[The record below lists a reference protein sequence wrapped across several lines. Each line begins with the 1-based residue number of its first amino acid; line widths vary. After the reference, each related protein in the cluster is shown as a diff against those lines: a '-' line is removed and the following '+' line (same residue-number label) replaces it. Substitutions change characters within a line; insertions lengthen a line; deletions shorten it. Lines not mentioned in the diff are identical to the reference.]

1 MPAGDLIA
9 ALAWHVL
16 QPCGTFSA
24 SLAMQK
30 GIRMSDS
37 ALSERRQSLGTGPWL
52 EALDA
57 VFSKAA
63 SYSDDPRLTFGGFRI
78 VGVDGTTFNCANTPP
93 LKATAL
99 KTRTRRGTAA
109 FFRISCVALC
119 ELGAHRPL
127 AVRIGQHEESEA
139 HLATQVVERLTE
151 DDLLVADRYYGSGKW
166 VARLSSL
173 PSAPMFLLRVQER
186 LGAITQKKLRDGS
199 RLVLVKDPQTK
210 ALLTVREIKARVRR
224 PGKKWTLVRF
234 WTNLLDESRFPA
246 RDLVSL
252 YAMRWE
258 QEVAFREIKLH
269 LHGQPI
275 LSSHTLP
282 TAVQEI
288 CALFMAQAIVVEA
301 RMKTSTG
308 QNIPVLEVSFQKT
321 LATCRN
327 LCWLW
332 GVAGNEIGGELWMRI
347 VKRAEQ
353 ELVWQASK
361 PRRSRS
367 CPRKVR
373 QPIKK
378 WPRLLKNQYER
389 GKFES
394 RIRKS

>member
-1 MPAGDLIA
+1 M
-9 ALAWHVL
+9 
-16 QPCGTFSA
+16 
-24 SLAMQK
+24 
-30 GIRMSDS
+30 
-37 ALSERRQSLGTGPWL
+37 
-52 EALDA
+52 
-57 VFSKAA
+57 
-63 SYSDDPRLTFGGFRI
+63 LT
-78 VGVDGTTFNCANTPP
+78 
-93 LKATAL
+93 
-99 KTRTRRGTAA
+99 
-109 FFRISCVALC
+109 
-119 ELGAHRPL
+119 
-127 AVRIGQHEESEA
+127 
-139 HLATQVVERLTE
+139 
-151 DDLLVADRYYGSGKW
+151 
-166 VARLSSL
+166 
-173 PSAPMFLLRVQER
+173 
-186 LGAITQKKLRDGS
+186 
-199 RLVLVKDPQTK
+199 
-210 ALLTVREIKARVRR
+210 
-224 PGKKWTLVRF
+224 
-234 WTNLLDESRFPA
+234 
-246 RDLVSL
+246 
-252 YAMRWE
+252 
-258 QEVAFREIKLH
+258 IKLH
-269 LHGQPI
+269 LHSQPT

-308 QNIPVLEVSFQKT
+308 QNFPVLEVSFQKT